1 MAALPSASLD
11 TPSLRGME
19 ADSLFLL
26 DEAVPE
32 GSALIDPVAVGAI
45 LGDADRAWVEAEDI
59 RVARS
64 GLVDLLVR
72 VPIDQS

>member
-1 MAALPSASLD
+1 MAALPSASLH

-59 RVARS
+59 RVAWCW
-64 GLVDLLVR
+64 LVDLLVR